1 MEVTLMLILL
11 QSAGLVFAAC
21 FLGYILADRLGLV
34 RSFRIEKKK
43 LRITLILT
51 IISGIIFALDYWTF
65 GAVEPLIE
73 NAVVSGLTVYGV
85 TASILY
91 GGIIEEILL
100 RWLMLSLIAYLI
112 WKVAFRKKESA
123 PAAALIAA
131 NIIAALLFAAGH
143 IPATITLFGDLTS
156 LLLFRC
162 FLLNGGFGL
171 LFGWLYYS
179 YGIQYAMISHAGL
192 HIVSK
197 LIWVMFI

>member
-1 MEVTLMLILL
+1 MLLLL